1 MTVLGLL
8 QQRPRIRRELSRR
21 IGYTNGLHDI
31 SRFARVSSYL
41 HGMAP
46 APTASLRG
54 AILDA
59 EKVKGSK
66 YADGV
71 IDVARA
77 LGLVHKSGATLT
89 LSDNGSALH
98 AIQHL
103 EPSPQA
109 ARALLL
115 HSVLEFDGDAT
126 LNLLDILAAADPGP
140 TIGELLVARL
150 LRILELRAD
159 WIQRNIETKS
169 VKDFVMQE
177 LTESIRRLELAV
189 DLDRKQAA
197 SWSTFKKVTKLSAEE
212 RLQRFHAHTVNP
224 RKGWLKDLLC
234 IEEHEHRNYVVTK
247 SGHRLLASFRDASC
261 YTEGLFLLP
270 FSMEVSALLGVPD
283 PEETKDLY
291 WKATA
296 SSFGTPSVALP
307 LSPDELFQFVQQV
320 YPLVKFPLFNEAAI
334 DSVFVVFAALSAKNA
349 HYVMRDIFN
358 DTLDATITKYSGQ
371 LYRLRQRHGA
381 TGYIALKSTVD

>member
-1 MTVLGLL
+1 MSVLGLL
-8 QQRPRIRRELSRR
+8 QRRPRIRCELSRR

-31 SRFARVSSYL
+31 FRFARVSSYL
-41 HGMAP
+41 HAMAP
-46 APTASLRG
+46 AASASLRG

-59 EKVKGSK
+59 EKVRGSK

-77 LGLVHKSGATLT
+77 LGLIHKSGTSLT

-103 EPSPQA
+103 EPSQQA

-115 HSVLEFDGDAT
+115 CSVLEFDGDAT

-140 TIGELLVARL
+140 MIGELLVARL
-150 LRILELRAD
+150 LRILELRAN
-159 WIQRNIETKS
+159 WVQGNIETKP

-177 LTESIRRLELAV
+177 LAESIRRLESAV
-189 DLDRKQAA
+189 DLDRKQAE
-197 SWSTFKKVTKLSAEE
+197 SWSTFKKETELSAEQ
-212 RLQRFHAHTVNP
+212 RLQRFYAHTVNP
-224 RKGWLKDLLC
+224 RRGWLKDLRC

-261 YTEGLFLLP
+261 YTEGLFVLP
-270 FSMEVSALLGVPD
+270 FSAEVSTLFGVSEA
-283 PEETKDLY
+283 EETKDLY
-291 WKATA
+291 WKAIA
-296 SSFGTPSVALP
+296 SSFGTPSVAIP
-307 LSPDELFQFVQQV
+307 LSPDELFQFVLQV

-334 DSVFVVFAALSAKNA
+334 ESIFVTLAALSAKSA
-349 HYVMRDIFN
+349 QYTTRDMFD
-358 DTLDATITKYSGQ
+358 DTMEASISKYSDR

-381 TGYIALKSTVD
+381 TGYIAVKHTVN